1 MSDKVFANGIIYKE
15 PSDKAPDFV
24 VGGLSIKKS
33 EFIPF
38 LNTQT
43 GDWVNLK
50 INIGKSGKPYVEL
63 DTWKPK
69 TTAKEDE
76 EYDKEFDKQ
85 VQKDIEDNSE
95 LPF

>member
-1 MSDKVFANGIIYKE
+1 MAEKIFAQGIIYKE

-24 VGGLSIKKS
+24 VGGLSVKKS

-38 LNTQT
+38 LQNCD

-63 DTWKPK
+63 DTWKPNK
-69 TTAKEDE
+69 RE
-76 EYDKEFDKQ
+76 EPEEEIPSTQ
-85 VQKDIEDNSE
+85 SE
-95 LPF
+95 PKLPETNDDLPF